1 MQWFR
6 KHIRHGARLALL
18 ALAVQLALSFGHV
31 HAAPHRTA
39 VDAKT
44 PVAASPSFAE
54 PITAAIDAEYVGFSL
69 ADRGDG
75 KPGHAPA
82 HTPSDDCAICAVLAL
97 AGAVLFAQPPVLL
110 LPAAIDFLY
119 HTTDAGLIHLD
130 PASTAFQPRAPPI
143 S

>member
-18 ALAVQLALSFGHV
+18 ALTVQLALSFGHV
-31 HAAPHRTA
+31 HAAPNPAA

-44 PVAASPSFAE
+44 RVDASASFAE
-54 PITAAIDAEYVGFSL
+54 PITAAIDAEFGASSRAL
-69 ADRGDG
+69 PDRPDH
-75 KPGHAPA
+75 PPA
-82 HTPSDDCAICAVLAL
+82 HKSSDDCAICAVLAL
-97 AGAVLFAQPPVLL
+97 AGTVLFAQPPVLL

-130 PASTAFQPRAPPI
+130 PASTAFQPRAPPL